1 MKAPTKRDQLRLLI
15 GQGWSAADA
24 AEIAGTSE
32 REAYRVKVLVL
43 GERTGKTVL
52 QRLAAL
58 EQGQSDL
65 RKYVLFKFRERAH
78 ISLPEKP
85 GLRRVG

>member
-1 MKAPTKRDQLRLLI
+1 MKPPTKRDQLRLLLS
-15 GQGWSAADA
+15 QGWSAHDA

-65 RKYVLFKFRERAH
+65 RKDVLVKFREQRQG
-78 ISLPEKP
+78 SMSPQ
-85 GLRRVG
+85 LRRVG